1 MAWFLLTDAATLI
14 TGGSL
19 ENGKGGGN
27 ERMGSHCRDQMMV
40 QKRSPLIRGRDVNE
54 ETLAPHGF
62 ARTRCANDPTTVPAE
77 MEAALDFEILRRNSQ
92 KRIIGAAVGISACRL
107 SNIKIHTQFGDHH
120 TLQRQKK

>member
-54 ETLAPHGF
+54 ETLAPHGV
-62 ARTRCANDPTTVPAE
+62 ARTRCANDPTRFRQRWKPHS
-77 MEAALDFEILRRNSQ
+77 IL
-92 KRIIGAAVGISACRL
+92 KFCGV
-107 SNIKIHTQFGDHH
+107 TP
-120 TLQRQKK
+120 KKG